1 MPAAP
6 SPSTPPGRDPSDRY
20 ADPEALER
28 RAREVLAGDTVTA
41 ATRRAFASRL
51 QLPAAG
57 GVLAAPQRATLA
69 AVAARLLPLGALG
82 HRIDL
87 AARADHLLA
96 QGPGDGWRYADMP
109 ADRQAWIAGLDAL
122 EASAAAAHDR
132 AFIALAPDEQDRL
145 LRHVQAGDPPGP
157 PWPLPPA
164 RWFEEVLAALTEL
177 AYGDLRLLVAIG
189 YDGFAD
195 ADGWQGDP
203 LTAAG
208 ADRR

>member
-1 MPAAP
+1 MPGGGL
-6 SPSTPPGRDPSDRY
+6 SERY

-51 QLPAAG
+51 QPPAVG
-57 GVLAAPQRATLA
+57 GVLSDSQRALLA
-69 AVAARLLPLGALG
+69 VVAERLLPLGALG
-82 HRIDL
+82 ARIDL

-109 ADRQAWIAGLDAL
+109 ADRQAWIAGLEAL
-122 EASAAAAHDR
+122 EASAAAAHGR
-132 AFIALAPDEQDRL
+132 AFVALAPDEQDRL
-145 LRHVQAGDPPGP
+145 LGRVQAGDPPGP
-157 PWPLPPA
+157 PWPIPPA

-177 AYGDLRLLVAIG
+177 AYGDLRLLLAIG

-195 ADGWQGDP
+195 AGGWQGDP
-203 LTAAG
+203 LIAA
-208 ADRR
+208 AVDRP